1 MDPFALEL
9 QLPVAV
15 ITKLTPLVQE
25 KQIWGKKVFLH
36 VCFPE
41 KAFLAFFF
49 FIHYSLTLSDTDS
62 WETGLGYLPL

>member
-9 QLPVAV
+9 QLPIAV

-25 KQIWGKKVFLH
+25 KQIWKKIFLH
-36 VCFPE
+36 E
-41 KAFLAFFF
+41 KAFLAFFS

-62 WETGLGYLPL
+62 

>member
-49 FIHYSLTLSDTDS
+49 LYTLF
-62 WETGLGYLPL
+62 LNLK